1 MDSNSDEFQSMR
13 VKITGMH
20 CANCAKNLQT
30 ALSKRDGIVEAAVDI
45 TSESADIKWN
55 PEKVTLAE
63 IAETVTDTGFSVF
76 IIEKKMHIGGMHCAG
91 CAKRAKSA
99 LEGINGVIF
108 ADINITDN
116 TGFIK
121 VIPSYSDLEDEERF
135 IEDLEGKIADAL
147 SKYGF
152 EYIGDDGEAGDF
164 AGDGDGNESS
174 GNPVSSGSSCSVGCS
189 VSDGEKGDAE
199 EGGKKKITGLFHRL
213 FQKK

>member
-121 VIPSYSDLEDEERF
+121 VIPSYSDLEDEERY
-135 IEDLEGKIADAL
+135 IEELEGKIADAL

-174 GNPVSSGSSCSVGCS
+174 GNPVSSGSACGVGCG

-213 FQKK
+213 LQKR

>member
-1 MDSNSDEFQSMR
+1 MDNNSDEFQSMR

-121 VIPSYSDLEDEERF
+121 VIPSYSDLEDEERY
-135 IEDLEGKIADAL
+135 IEELEGKIADAL

-174 GNPVSSGSSCSVGCS
+174 GNPVSSGSACGVGCG

-213 FQKK
+213 LQKR

>member
-1 MDSNSDEFQSMR
+1 MDNNSDEFQSMR

-121 VIPSYSDLEDEERF
+121 VIPSYSDLEDEERY
-135 IEDLEGKIADAL
+135 IEELEGKIADAL

-164 AGDGDGNESS
+164 DAGGDDGSE
-174 GNPVSSGSSCSVGCS
+174 SSGSSCNVGCG

-213 FQKK
+213 LQKK